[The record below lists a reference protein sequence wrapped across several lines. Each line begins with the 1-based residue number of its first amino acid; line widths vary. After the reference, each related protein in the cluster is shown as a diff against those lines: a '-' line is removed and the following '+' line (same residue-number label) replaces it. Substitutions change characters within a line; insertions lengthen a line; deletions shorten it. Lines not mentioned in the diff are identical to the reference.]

1 MTDTLPPY
9 REATSA
15 RGLTSP
21 AIGGFSVSKSDA
33 VDLEEVARALYVGGA
48 GNLKVTTLDGSVLTF
63 VGLQTGALLPVSC
76 TRVWS
81 TGTTAANIVGLV

>member
-1 MTDTLPPY
+1 MSETLPPY
-9 REATSA
+9 REAASA

-21 AIGGFSVSKSDA
+21 AIGGFAITKSDSN
-33 VDLEEVARALYVGGA
+33 DLAEVARAVYIGA
-48 GNLKVTTLDGSVLTF
+48 GGSLKVTALDGSVLTF